1 MRHIAIVI
9 GITVLGLWALSG
21 CQESDASQIRRA
33 RLVANENIQLKKQL
47 EEKDQQ
53 IEKLKKQ
60 ILEIEEKTA
69 KSVEQAG
76 NTSIKSMR
84 LLLESEKNNEALIL
98 ENQKLKEE
106 LEKLKAQ

>member
-1 MRHIAIVI
+1 MRHVAIVI
-9 GITVLGLWALSG
+9 GITVLGLWTLSG

-98 ENQKLKEE
+98 ENQKLEDE